1 MRKASNKC
9 IEMIK
14 KLEGFSERPYRCT
27 ENEQYFTIGF
37 GHYGITNPNMVI
49 DKAIG
54 ERLLLEDLDK
64 TYEALE
70 WYDDIYH
77 FTDTE
82 YDALVS
88 FAFNIGGIN
97 QLTQSGT
104 RNKNEIAN
112 AMLKYNTDGVNVVDG
127 LVKRREIEHNLFVN
141 GVYPS
146 GIESDD
152 NNKVDKLQI
161 ATISEDTTVNELVD
175 LILSGDFGNGDMRKE
190 KLYDVIQSF
199 VNHRLGVE

>member
-1 MRKASNKC
+1 MREASKKC

-14 KLEGFSERPYRCT
+14 NFEGFRDRPYKCS
-27 ENEQYFTIGF
+27 ENEQYYTIGY
-37 GHYGITNPNMVI
+37 GHYGITNPNMKI
-49 DKAIG
+49 DKSTG
-54 ERLLLEDLDK
+54 ERFLLEDLEK

-77 FTDTE
+77 FSDNE

-88 FAFNIGGIN
+88 FAFNIGGVN

-104 RNKNEIAN
+104 RNKYEIAN
-112 AMLKYNTDGVNVVDG
+112 AMLKYVTDGVNVLEG

-146 GIESDD
+146 DIVVNSNIDTPVAKIGLDDTIEHLVDD
-152 NNKVDKLQI
+152 IILGKYGNG
-161 ATISEDTTVNELVD
+161 EDRKNAIYDAVQELV
-175 LILSGDFGNGDMRKE
+175 NY
-190 KLYDVIQSF
+190 KLGA
-199 VNHRLGVE
+199 N

>member
-1 MRKASNKC
+1 MRKASDKC

-14 KLEGFSERPYRCT
+14 KFEGFRDRPYKVSS
-27 ENEQYFTIGF
+27 NEDYYTIGY
-37 GHYGITNPNMVI
+37 GHYGITNPNMKI

-54 ERLLLEDLDK
+54 ERLLLEDLEK

-77 FTDTE
+77 FSDTE

-88 FAFNIGGIN
+88 FAFNIGGVN

-104 RNKNEIAN
+104 RNKYEIAN
-112 AMLKYNTDGVNVVDG
+112 AMLKYNTDGVNVLEG

-141 GVYPS
+141 GTYPS
-146 GIESDD
+146 DIVVDSNIDAPVAKLGLDDTIEHLVDD
-152 NNKVDKLQI
+152 IMLGKYGNG
-161 ATISEDTTVNELVD
+161 EDRKNAIYDAVQELV
-175 LILSGDFGNGDMRKE
+175 NYK
-190 KLYDVIQSF
+190 
-199 VNHRLGVE
+199 LGVK